1 MLLIASIL
9 SGAVGAMGIGGGVIL
24 IPVLTSFF
32 DIGQK
37 NAQFIN
43 LIYFIPVSLCALAVH
58 IKAGRVDFKKAV
70 LMAAGG
76 VAGALLGAWIAASIE
91 VRFLRKLFG
100 FFLLFVGLKQIS
112 AKKKTP

>member
-1 MLLIASIL
+1 MMLLIASFL

-58 IKAGRVDFKKAV
+58 IKAGRVDFKKAIF
-70 LMAAGG
+70 MALGG

-91 VRFLRKLFG
+91 VWFLKKLFG
-100 FFLLFVGLKQIS
+100 FFLLFVGVKQITYS
-112 AKKKTP
+112 RR